1 MFPQRIKALLRGQGL
16 LGVHLSLIT
25 SIQIVI
31 SFAIQIFTV
40 ACFGAGR
47 TTDAL
52 YAGLTLP
59 LVLTVLVIETFTVVI
74 IPLLSSESEV
84 ELQSLGWQ
92 LFLGSSAFFA
102 VLAGLLYLLAPLYVP
117 YLVPGFDPAAQQLT
131 IRMTHIQCWSL
142 IGSGTYAVLSSLY
155 QVRGRFVWAVLS
167 QLLGFVIGGMLLVWK
182 LKAVGISFAAWIQL
196 VIAIVPTLLLLPI
209 LGRMQFSWRGEF
221 FKKIWTNM
229 RPMLLGKAYFLLNT
243 PFDRILAS
251 HLAPGTIVI
260 FELVGRFYAAIL
272 RILNK
277 GLVMPSLPPLSRLAQ
292 EGKWKQFSALYR
304 RKTVQMGVIGGITI
318 TMILVVVG
326 VGRFFAVELGLNN
339 VAGKINAE
347 TLSVLWMITLLMAA
361 VLPSACIGNVQANA
375 FFAQRNTKTPTRI
388 GIVFCTIG
396 FAAKLT
402 GFFLAG
408 LKGVVLGGTLVGVG
422 QVIASEMI
430 LRKRVSQN
438 IAHSDE
444 GSTHISVSPITP
456 RIAERVSSLEAS

>member
-59 LVLTVLVIETFTVVI
+59 LVLTVLLIETFTVVV
-74 IPLLSSESEV
+74 IPLLSSESEA
-84 ELQSLGWQ
+84 ELQALGWQ

-102 VLAGLLYLLAPLYVP
+102 VVAGLLYVFAPLYVP
-117 YLVPGFDPAAQQLT
+117 FLVPGFDPAAQQLT

-142 IGSGTYAVLSSLY
+142 IGSGSYAVLSSLY
-155 QVRGRFVWAVLS
+155 QVRGRFIWAVLS
-167 QLLGFVIGGMLLVWK
+167 QLLGFVIGGVLLVWK
-182 LKAVGISFAAWIQL
+182 LKTAGISFAAWTQL
-196 VIAIVPTLLLLPI
+196 IIAIIPTLLLLPI
-209 LGRMQFSWRGEF
+209 LGRMQLSWRREF
-221 FKKIWTNM
+221 FKKIWANM
-229 RPMLLGKAYFLLNT
+229 RPMLLGKAYLLLNT

-292 EGKWKQFSALYR
+292 EGNWRKFSALYR
-304 RKTVQMGVIGGITI
+304 RKALQMGVIGGITI
-318 TMILVVVG
+318 AMILLVVG
-326 VGRFFAVELGLNN
+326 IARFFAVELGLDHM
-339 VAGKINAE
+339 AGKINAE
-347 TLSVLWMITLLMAA
+347 TVGVLWMITVLMAL
-361 VLPSACIGNVQANA
+361 VLPSVCISNVQGNA
-375 FFAQRNTKTPTRI
+375 FFAQRDTATPTRI
-388 GIVFCTIG
+388 GVIFCTLG
-396 FAAKLT
+396 FGTKIA

-408 LKGVVLGGTLVGVG
+408 LKGVVLAGTLGAVAQAIVME
-422 QVIASEMI
+422 VS
-430 LRKRVSQN
+430 LRR
-438 IAHSDE
+438 
-444 GSTHISVSPITP
+444 
-456 RIAERVSSLEAS
+456 RIAQHTRTAASRISSAAFMPRPPVMHDALTDVEGA